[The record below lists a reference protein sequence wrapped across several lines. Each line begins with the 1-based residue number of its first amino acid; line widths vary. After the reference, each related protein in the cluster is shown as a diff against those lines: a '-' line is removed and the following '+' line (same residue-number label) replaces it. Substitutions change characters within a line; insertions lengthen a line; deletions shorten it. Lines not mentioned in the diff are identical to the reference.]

1 MAIIKIARITV
12 EPSKLEE
19 YKQVLKEEIEASL
32 RLEEGVEVLY
42 AVWDKEQTNQFTIL
56 EKYKNQDFYDRHFV
70 SPHLQ
75 KYFTETKDMVLHLE
89 IIDVIPLIDGL
100 KMK

>member
-1 MAIIKIARITV
+1 MIKIAHITV

-19 YKQVLKEEIEASL
+19 YKQILKEEIEASL

-42 AVWDKEQTNQFTIL
+42 AIWDKEHTNRFMIL
-56 EKYKNQDFYDRHFV
+56 EKYKSQDAYVRHFV

-75 KYFTETKDMVLHLE
+75 KYFAETKDMVLHLE
-89 IIDVIPLIDGL
+89 IMDAIPLIDGL
-100 KMK
+100 RMK

>member
-1 MAIIKIARITV
+1 MIKIAHITV

-19 YKQVLKEEIEASL
+19 YKQILNEEEASL

-42 AVWDKEQTNQFTIL
+42 AVWDREHTNRFTIL
-56 EKYKNQDFYDRHFV
+56 EKYKNQDAYDRHFV

-75 KYFTETKDMVLHLE
+75 KYFAQTKDMVLHLE
-89 IIDVIPLIDGL
+89 IMDAIPLIDGL
-100 KMK
+100 RMK

>member
-1 MAIIKIARITV
+1 MIKIARITV

-42 AVWDKEQTNQFTIL
+42 AVWDKEHTNRFTIL
-56 EKYKNQDFYDRHFV
+56 EKYKNQDAYDRHFV
-70 SPHLQ
+70 SLHLQ
-75 KYFTETKDMVLHLE
+75 KYFAETKDMVLHLE
-89 IIDVIPLIDGL
+89 IMDAIPLIDDL
-100 KMK
+100 RMK